1 MFTAT
6 TLWKQVYKYIYPVQ
20 FSSTNTWL
28 FPFDFIYTNTV
39 LLSQIYSIDNF
50 SYQKRE
56 ITGCS
61 MIKKL
66 DWKGT
71 PNIREYKKIIQMK

>member
-28 FPFDFIYTNTV
+28 FPFDFIYTN
-39 LLSQIYSIDNF
+39 
-50 SYQKRE
+50 
-56 ITGCS
+56 
-61 MIKKL
+61 
-66 DWKGT
+66 
-71 PNIREYKKIIQMK
+71 IREYKKIIQMK